1 MPDAYDAIQGG
12 LQVAFDTLTGLT
24 RDDTSITLVKQA
36 ADSRTFEEVLIISD
50 GWFWKGA
57 TTKQNALVRIARD
70 DQELTD
76 AMAQA
81 THIKLGE
88 EVFVIVTTDIIPPS
102 GFDVMWQI
110 FVEQSPS
117 RTQFKAIY

>member
-12 LQVAFDTLTGLT
+12 LQVAFDTLTDLT
-24 RDDTSITLVKQA
+24 RDDDTIILLKQSSTTRA
-36 ADSRTFEEVLIISD
+36 FEEVLQVSD
-50 GWFWKGA
+50 SWFWKGA
-57 TTKQNALVRIARD
+57 TTKQNALIRIARD

-76 AMAQA
+76 AMAEA
-81 THIKLGE
+81 THIQLGE
-88 EVFVIVTTDIIPPS
+88 DVFVIVTTDIIPPS